1 LLRVTAIGGEPATG
15 KSYIVKKIISENNL
29 TDSFK
34 WGKLVNG
41 VKNDKISV
49 LGIYG
54 DSQDIFPGT
63 DKLSMA
69 VQPEVIQYIKLEA
82 TRNNL
87 EHIIFE
93 GDRLFK
99 SSLFEIIKNNVDF
112 RIVVIKCDE
121 EIKKQRHI
129 KRKDKQNE
137 KWLNSRKTAVSNII
151 NNHNHFLKLNNTE
164 QEANEIVEFIMS
176 GSSEGMTN
184 LAQTTLF

>member
-1 LLRVTAIGGEPATG
+1 MLKVTAIGGEPATG

-29 TDSFK
+29 SDTFM
-34 WGKLVNG
+34 WGKLVRG
-41 VKNDKISV
+41 IKNDKISV

-82 TRNNL
+82 TRNSL

-99 SSLFEIIKNNVDF
+99 SSLFEIIKNDVDF

-121 EIKKQRHI
+121 EVKEQRHI
-129 KRKDKQNE
+129 KRKDEQNE
-137 KWLNSRKTAVSNII
+137 KWLNSRKTAVNNIV
-151 NNHNHFLKLNNTE
+151 NNYNHFLKLNNTE
-164 QEANEIVEFIMS
+164 QEANEIAEFIMS
-176 GSSEGMTN
+176 GSNEGMTN